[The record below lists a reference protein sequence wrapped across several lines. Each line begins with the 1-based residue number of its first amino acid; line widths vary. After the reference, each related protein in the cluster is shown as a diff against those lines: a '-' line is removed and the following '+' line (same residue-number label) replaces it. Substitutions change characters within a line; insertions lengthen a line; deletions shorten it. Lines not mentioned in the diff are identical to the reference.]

1 MRWIAFVFA
10 LFFAFPVV
18 AQERDDR
25 ARRLFE
31 EAALAYS
38 EARYESALQL
48 FEQAFELSGRT
59 DLLYNIGL
67 TLERLR
73 RDEDAIAPFEQY
85 LETNPPAERRAEVER
100 RLADVRAR
108 AAAAEESDE
117 TSSSPGPW
125 ILAAAGGVL
134 AIAGAVLWGVGASQ
148 VADVEDSPTGTVWSE
163 VSDDADRGRAL
174 SLAGVSLVSVGVA
187 TGAVGIA
194 WGLARSD
201 GSEDRTAMIQWR
213 GRF

>member
-73 RDEDAIAPFEQY
+73 RDEDAVVPFEQY

-100 RLADVRAR
+100 RLAELRAHL
-108 AAAAEESDE
+108 AGGEDPA
-117 TSSSPGPW
+117 TSSSPAPW
-125 ILAAAGGVL
+125 IVAAAGGVL

-174 SLAGVSLVSVGVA
+174 SLAGVSLISVGVA
-187 TGAVGIA
+187 TGAVGLA

-201 GSEDRTAMIQWR
+201 GSEDRTAMIQWQ